1 MKKIAFIQSF
11 NINQKAGGA
20 VIINK
25 LIESSRKNGFDS
37 YLLVDENEVPSEFQ
51 NKVHEKTYF
60 FKRLSTKKGP
70 ILRHLNYLRLYFNF
84 DKTGSN
90 SITTILEKI
99 NPDIIHIVAHGEAFP
114 LYLNAAKKFSRA
126 QIRISVHDLW
136 PLTISNRFPKFL
148 HNYVFNEGLKAA
160 SVVFPISDEMA
171 IYLNEKYKVICT
183 QPVYDAF
190 EYHPQPA
197 RESINEKIKILYA
210 GNLNP
215 EQKTLLKE
223 LISSLD
229 NTQKDKFEFVICS
242 NDKIEFSEPN
252 NSVLNLGW
260 VNPVELQKIAETC
273 DYGIMALSF
282 EVKSQLFNQT
292 SFMTKVPFYLNM
304 RLPIIYVGPQ
314 NTSAAHFIKKNDVG
328 ILFENLQPSAFSNF
342 VIDFH
347 KGASKKQLT
356 SNIENCLMREFNI
369 DTISK
374 RFYKS

>member
-37 YLLVDENEVPSEFQ
+37 YLLVDDNEVPSEFK
-51 NKVHEKTYF
+51 NKVYEKTYF

-70 ILRHLNYLRLYFNF
+70 VLRHVNYLRLFFNL
-84 DKTGSN
+84 DKKGRN
-90 SITTILEKI
+90 SLTKILERI
-99 NPDIIHIVAHGEAFP
+99 DPDIIHIIAHGVAFP
-114 LYLNAAKKFSRA
+114 LYLNAARTFFRA

-136 PLTISNRFPKFL
+136 PFTISNRFPSFV
-148 HNYVFNEGLKAA
+148 HDYVFNVGLKSA
-160 SVVFPISDEMA
+160 SVIFPISDEMA
-171 IYLNEKYKVICT
+171 IYLNQKYKVLCT

-190 EYHPQPA
+190 EYHPQPT
-197 RESINEKIKILYA
+197 RERINEKIKILYA
-210 GNLNP
+210 GNLYS

-223 LISSLD
+223 LILSVD
-229 NTQKDKFEFVICS
+229 NTQKDKFQFVICS
-242 NDKIEFSEPN
+242 NDTIEFSEPN
-252 NSVLNLGW
+252 NLVLNLGW

-273 DYGIMALSF
+273 DYGILALSF
-282 EVKSQLFNQT
+282 EAKSQLFNQT

-304 RLPIIYVGPQ
+304 RLPIIYVGPK
-314 NTSAAHFIKKNDVG
+314 NTSAAHFIKKNNVG

-342 VIDFH
+342 VLDFH
-347 KGASKKQLT
+347 NGASKNGLVG
-356 SNIENCLMREFNI
+356 NIENCLKSELNI

-374 RFYKS
+374 RFYRS